1 MNESIYANR
10 TIETDLSRENDGY
23 DHLLEKINNSFAEVA
38 NSTDPLFT
46 TNLEN
51 LYDLFLENL
60 PDEARQHYTCRT
72 CYHFVNRYGG
82 LVTVDDDGRIR
93 PVMWRF
99 ECPEFFR
106 EAVEA
111 VHKQVLSAKIT
122 GVFIT
127 SEKRLGMPKTGT
139 WRHMAV
145 TVPKDR
151 ILRRTWKTADQVA
164 AEKKEEFRMLL
175 NAATKYKKST
185 VETALLILNA
195 DALYRSEKFR
205 GIAEWF
211 LNVHNTIENK
221 TGKNRTNLIWKFAAT
236 APAGFCHISSS
247 MIGTLLDDIED
258 GYGFETVKAR
268 FNEKMHPTRYQ
279 RPQARPSAGNV
290 AQAEKIVEK
299 LGIGNSLKRRFARL
313 DEVQKFWE
321 PRQESYTRKIDLIG
335 GVFSGLKTK
344 DSKTSVKNTDIVANG
359 GIMTWDKFRRTVLPI
374 ATKIEYQVNIDK
386 DGFGALVTAEDP
398 AAPPIIV
405 WDTDDNRNPF
415 NWYCYNGGSYPSHWN
430 LKPGYVE
437 VTAIVLQPNLWQPG
451 YEQYGSGLLF
461 ILKDCK
467 DIRNKASALFP
478 ENLRSELREVR
489 STIEA
494 YSGEHA
500 LSGVEEASACG
511 ILCQAG
517 IHTWGARLRV
527 TTNLGVTMYT
537 LDRWD

>member
-1 MNESIYANR
+1 MNESIYMNNP
-10 TIETDLSRENDGY
+10 IETDLSRENDGY
-23 DHLLEKINNSFAEVA
+23 EHLLEKINSSFADVA
-38 NSTDPLFT
+38 SSGEPLFT
-46 TNLEN
+46 INLEN
-51 LYDLFLENL
+51 LYDIFLVHL
-60 PDEARQHYTCRT
+60 PDEARQHYNCNTCRN
-72 CYHFVNRYGG
+72 FVNRYGG
-82 LVTVDDDGRIR
+82 LVTVSDEGNIY
-93 PVMWRF
+93 PAMWTF
-99 ECPEFFR
+99 SGPEFFR
-106 EAVEA
+106 DAIEAVYRE
-111 VHKQVLSAKIT
+111 VRSSKVT

-127 SEKRLGMPKTGT
+127 SEKRLGMPKTGV
-139 WRHMAV
+139 WHHMAV
-145 TVPKDR
+145 TVPRDR
-151 ILRRTWKTADQVA
+151 IHRNSWKTADQVA
-164 AEKKEEFRMLL
+164 AEKKEDFKMLL
-175 NAATKYKKST
+175 NAITKYKKST
-185 VETALLILNA
+185 VETALNVLNA

-258 GYGFETVKAR
+258 GCGFETVKAR
-268 FNEKMHPTRYQ
+268 FNEKMHPTKYQ
-279 RPQARPSAGNV
+279 RPQVAPAAGNV
-290 AQAEKIVEK
+290 AQAERIVAK
-299 LGIGNSLKRRFARL
+299 LGIANSLKRRFARL

-321 PRQESYTRKIDLIG
+321 PRQESYTRKIDFIG

-344 DSKTSVKNTDIVANG
+344 DAKTSVKNTDIVANG
-359 GIMTWDKFRRTVLPI
+359 GTMTWDKFRRTVLPI
-374 ATKIEYQVNIDK
+374 ATKIEYMVGMGL

-398 AAPPIIV
+398 DAPPIIV
-405 WDTDDNRNPF
+405 WDTEENRNPF
-415 NWYCYNGGSYPSHWN
+415 NWYCYNGGSYPSKWN

-451 YEQYGSGLLF
+451 YEQYGNGLLF

-467 DIRNKASALFP
+467 DIQNKASALFP
-478 ENLRSELREVR
+478 ENLRGELREVR

-517 IHTWGARLRV
+517 LRTWGAHLRV
-527 TTNLGVTMYT
+527 TTNLGMTTYT